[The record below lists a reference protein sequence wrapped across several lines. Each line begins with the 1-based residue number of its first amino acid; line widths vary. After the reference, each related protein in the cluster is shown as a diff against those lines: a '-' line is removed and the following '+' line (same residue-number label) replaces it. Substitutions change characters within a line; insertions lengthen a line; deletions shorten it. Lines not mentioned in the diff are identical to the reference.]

1 VGFVRDAE
9 VELAALAEERQ
20 STGTVVLPIVQERP
34 HPSETD
40 EGPWSARYRL
50 LTIGMLL
57 TVVAWAFEALAVA
70 TILPATVDDL
80 GGLGLYGWIFGAFM
94 LANLVGIVVAGSEVD
109 RLGPAKP
116 FAVGIALFVAGLL
129 IGGFAPSMAVLI
141 GARAIQGFGTGIL
154 GSVAYAVIGR
164 AYPESCR
171 PRMLALWSTGWV
183 VPGLVGPAIAGVVA
197 DAASWRWVFFGIVP
211 FPLIALAL
219 TAPSI
224 RLIPPGVT
232 TPRDWGRLRDAVL
245 LAIGFAAVLV
255 GFGANRVLLALPL
268 VVAGGVV
275 GLPSLRRLLPP
286 GTLRAAPGP
295 AAAIAALA
303 VLNLG
308 FFGVEVFIPL
318 ALSDLRGQ
326 GSAFSGL
333 ALTASAIT
341 WTIGSWILDRRAK
354 RASRR
359 ALVRWGL
366 LLVALGIGGS
376 WLVLLPET
384 PVVVAPLA
392 WGVAGLGIGLAY
404 TTVQLVVLETAPPGQ
419 EGTATSS
426 LQLANT
432 LGIALAT
439 GIGGIVIAAYSRGD
453 EVTRSGI
460 SVQSAAMIGVLL
472 LGVLIAGRLP
482 DRPPRPEPVPSE
494 EPPARA
500 SAVSQP

>member
-1 VGFVRDAE
+1 VGFVEHAE
-9 VELAALAEERQ
+9 VALAALAEERH
-20 STGTVVLPIVQERP
+20 SMGSVAATAPPE
-34 HPSETD
+34 PSSAAAPV

-50 LTIGMLL
+50 LTVGMLL

-109 RLGPAKP
+109 RLGPARP

-129 IGGFAPSMAVLI
+129 LGGFAPSMAVLI
-141 GARAIQGFGTGIL
+141 VARAIQGFGTGIL

-219 TAPSI
+219 TAPGI
-224 RLIPPGVT
+224 RPIPPGVT

-245 LAIGFAAVLV
+245 LAIGFAAVLA
-255 GFGANRVLLALPL
+255 GFGADRVLLALPL
-268 VVAGGVV
+268 AVAGGVV
-275 GLPSLRRLLPP
+275 GLPPLRRLLPP

-318 ALSDLRGQ
+318 AL
-326 GSAFSGL
+326 
-333 ALTASAIT
+333 TASAIT

-354 RASRR
+354 QASRR
-359 ALVRWGL
+359 GLVRWGL
-366 LLVALGIGGS
+366 LLVALGIGGA
-376 WLVLLPET
+376 WLVLMPGT
-384 PVVVAPLA
+384 PVLVAPLA
-392 WGVAGLGIGLAY
+392 WAVAGLGIGLAY
-404 TTVQLVVLETAPPGQ
+404 TTVQLVVLETAPFGQ

-453 EVTRSGI
+453 EVTRTGI

-472 LGVLIAGRLP
+472 LGILIAGRLP
-482 DRPPRPEPVPSE
+482 DRPPEPEPQRSE
-494 EPPARA
+494 EPTAPAA
-500 SAVSQP
+500 AGSQP